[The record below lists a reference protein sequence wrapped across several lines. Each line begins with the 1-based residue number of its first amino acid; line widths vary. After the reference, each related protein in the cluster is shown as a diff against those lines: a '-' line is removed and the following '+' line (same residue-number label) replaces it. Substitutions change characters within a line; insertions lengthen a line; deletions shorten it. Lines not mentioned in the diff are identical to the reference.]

1 MDGETIMLDKAEA
14 AVKVYRDYTQEQL
27 DAQYNQASIVADNS
41 GYKQHKIAQSQRVRE
56 RFESLLNVAYGPSR
70 HEMLDVFKCNRA
82 GSPTVVFLHGG
93 AWKGGH
99 KDEVSFIAEPYVD
112 AGANVVTVNFA
123 LVPEVRLEEQVR
135 QAAAAI
141 AWTYKNASSFGG
153 DPERVFV
160 MGHSSGGHLAGM
172 MMVTDWTQ
180 FGVPAD
186 ALKGGAPFSGMFD
199 LEPVQL
205 SWRNTYLKMNRDE
218 ALRLSSIRCIP
229 NRTLPLVI
237 GYGSGELAEFQRQSR
252 EFAAAWRARGYPCA
266 EMELS
271 GLNHFEVQ
279 QQMARAGSQPVKA
292 ICAMMGL

>member
-1 MDGETIMLDKAEA
+1 MLDKPNAG
-14 AVKVYRDYTQEQL
+14 VKVYRDYTQEEL

-41 GYKQHKIAQSQRVRE
+41 AYKQHKIAQSQRVRE
-56 RFESLLNVAYGPSR
+56 RFDSLLNVAYGPSR
-70 HEMLDVFKCNRA
+70 HELLDVFKCGRA
-82 GSPTVVFLHGG
+82 GAPSIVFLHGG

-135 QAAAAI
+135 QAAAAV
-141 AWTYKNASSFGG
+141 AWTYKNAASYGG
-153 DPERVFV
+153 DPERVYV
-160 MGHSSGGHLAGM
+160 MGHSSGGHLTGM
-172 MMVTDWTQ
+172 MLVTDWTR

-186 ALKGGAPFSGMFD
+186 ALKGAAPFSGMFD

-218 ALRLSSIRCIP
+218 ALALSSIRQIP
-229 NRTLPLVI
+229 NRPMPLVI
-237 GYGSGELAEFQRQSR
+237 GYGGGELAEFQRQSK
-252 EFAAAWRARGYPCA
+252 EFAAAWRARGYPCT
-266 EMELS
+266 EVVLP

-279 QQMARAGSQPVKA
+279 QQMAKAGSPPVKA